1 MKNLLCLILSL
12 LLILPPLPAQAW
24 SEGGH
29 HLIAVMAFRKLPKEK
44 QQELIRI
51 LKAHPRFEQ
60 DFRLPKKVRNEEEW
74 LIGRAGYW
82 PDVAR
87 EHPAFDR
94 PTWHYELGSCL
105 NVGNVNP
112 PPFPG
117 PCPADATLATKE
129 LHIAQALELATRT
142 LHDKSK
148 PDSERAI
155 ALCWVAHLVA
165 DSHQPC
171 HAGSLYVEGVFPDG
185 DRGGNSIKTKQ
196 SKNLHALWD
205 GLLGPKWEEGALNR
219 RAKEMPKVELAAGG
233 IDVWLKESRDV
244 AVASVYAPDV
254 MEPVSVALRAK
265 GEVPEVTLSESYL
278 KNAGAVAKV
287 RAAEAAVRLAGV
299 WGGDMR

>member
-1 MKNLLCLILSL
+1 MKTTLCLILSL

-44 QQELIRI
+44 QAELIRI

-60 DFRLPKKVRNEEEW
+60 DFRLPRKVRNEEEW

-87 EHPAFDR
+87 KHPEFDR

-105 NVGNVNP
+105 NVGNVNS

-117 PCPADATLATKE
+117 PCPPDATLATKD
-129 LHIAQALELATRT
+129 LHIAQALELNTRI

-165 DSHQPC
+165 DAHQPC

-205 GLLGPKWEEGALNR
+205 GLLGPKWDEGALNR
-219 RAKEMPKVELAAGG
+219 RAEESPKVELAAGG
-233 IDVWLKESRDV
+233 IDVWLKESRDA
-244 AVASVYAPDV
+244 AVASVYAPEV
-254 MEPVSVALRAK
+254 MEPVSVAVRAK
-265 GEVPEVTLSESYL
+265 GEVAEVKLSESYL
-278 KNAGAVAKV
+278 KAAGAVARQ

-299 WGGDMR
+299 WGR